1 MGYKDK
7 GVMMASRSLITL
19 FRSLAPELLHKKD
32 RGRPTEATTVAR
44 MKQFGE
50 SDAVDFIAGAEILA
64 QESEEN
70 EEGDS
75 DDDDEEDEEDD
86 EAQAEEKVE
95 KKNDILTLE
104 EKEQKARDATLGR
117 ILTDEDFR
125 KIAAA
130 QLRKQVEGVRK
141 VQKRGTKRK
150 AQDDEDNE
158 DEWINVDH
166 DDEDESLVQG
176 RQELVNLDDIELVH
190 KKKRHDK
197 EARMETVLA
206 GRKRKVWSHQQ
217 EGSRGITD

>member
-1 MGYKDK
+1 MG
-7 GVMMASRSLITL
+7 
-19 FRSLAPELLHKKD
+19 
-32 RGRPTEATTVAR
+32 
-44 MKQFGE
+44 
-50 SDAVDFIAGAEILA
+50 SD
-64 QESEEN
+64 
-70 EEGDS
+70 
-75 DDDDEEDEEDD
+75 DDDDEEDEEDEDD

-117 ILTDEDFR
+117 ILTDEDVR
-125 KIAAA
+125 KI
-130 QLRKQVEGVRK
+130 
-141 VQKRGTKRK
+141 QKRGTKRK

-206 GRKRKVWSHQQ
+206 GGKEEKSLVTSARRVQ
-217 EGSRGITD
+217 